1 MNLQL
6 VSTKVEKLNLTQSE
20 PLDIE
25 ENDLSFKFG
34 NAYSNESPDTFQVI
48 FEMSLLLTEDSNA
61 QNAQLDVEYVAL
73 FKASEEIDDDFKV
86 SPFPQVNAPAIAY
99 PFLRAFLGTF
109 LLNAGYEP
117 VMLPSVNFQ
126 ALYKESK

>member
-6 VSTKVEKLNLTQSE
+6 VSTKVEKLNLTQSKSLE
-20 PLDIE
+20 IE
-25 ENDLSFKFG
+25 ENDLSFKFS

-48 FEMSLLLTEDSNA
+48 FEMSLLLAEDSS
-61 QNAQLDVEYVAL
+61 AQLDVEYVAL
-73 FKASEEIDDDFKV
+73 FQANEEIDDEFKV

-126 ALYKESK
+126 ALYNESK